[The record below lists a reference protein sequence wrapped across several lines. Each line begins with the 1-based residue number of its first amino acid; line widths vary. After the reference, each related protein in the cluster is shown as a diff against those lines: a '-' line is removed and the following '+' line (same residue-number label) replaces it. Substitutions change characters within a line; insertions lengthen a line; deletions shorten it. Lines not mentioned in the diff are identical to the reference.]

1 MVKEEK
7 SFISNATC
15 LNIMAYIN
23 IILSII
29 GAIYVFFNFGIVKV
43 ESEYLGDYI
52 TTNWYG
58 IAGAIAMLIVS
69 FTIFFLL
76 KTIVDIHRKVGE
88 IE

>member
-1 MVKEEK
+1 MAKAKK

-23 IILSII
+23 VIVSII
-29 GAIYVFFNFGIVKV
+29 GAIYILFNFGIVKV
-43 ESEYLGDYI
+43 ESEYVGDYI
-52 TTNWYG
+52 TTNSYG
-58 IAGAIAMLIVS
+58 IAGAIAMLIAS

-76 KTIVDIHRKVGE
+76 KTIVDIYRKVGG